1 MTGGDRVAN
10 WKPGIGNYDDV
21 LRADD
26 YTALHMDA
34 VKGYD
39 GVFRT
44 KSRFFEHYIH
54 QQGEDWVDANPETNK
69 LVKTI
74 RRYESKGNTV
84 KHIIICREGCCMT
97 KKMAIRVQLMVTPEF
112 SIREMWTIH
121 AKFSRMPMP
130 WAAETRQLQA
140 DTNGGSSSRFSR
152 RS

>member
-1 MTGGDRVAN
+1 MIT
-10 WKPGIGNYDDV
+10 
-21 LRADD
+21 LRCIWMPSKA
-26 YTALHMDA
+26 TTEFFAPKA
-34 VKGYD
+34 A
-39 GVFRT
+39 
-44 KSRFFEHYIH
+44 FFEHYIH

-84 KHIIICREGCCMT
+84 KHIIICREGWLYDKENGDTGPIDGDPRILHQRDVDDTRKVFKGCPC
-97 KKMAIRVQLMVTPEF
+97 
-112 SIREMWTIH
+112 
-121 AKFSRMPMP
+121 P